1 MHFPPY
7 HKKRSWQIFLVGTLI
22 GAIVAYTMFAYMYGK
37 MYESLLS
44 ENMQIKTK
52 IGELERQNEALL
64 QDKEDM
70 EEKSANTIQS
80 IGIDFSN
87 SEELKLDRLI
97 IHELEDL
104 IKNEINFII
113 GKDVKSLSEN
123 DDLLITLLENKTFT
137 IDDFSYQFEVNKMF
151 VSEQVKIT
159 LHVKLSE

>member
-1 MHFPPY
+1 MHIPPY

-22 GAIVAYTMFAYMYGK
+22 GSIIAYTMFAYMYGK
-37 MYESLLS
+37 MYENLLS
-44 ENMQIKTK
+44 ENIQIKTK
-52 IGELERQNEALL
+52 LGELERQNEALL

-159 LHVKLSE
+159 LHVKLSK